1 MSLPTDAIIG
11 IAIASGVVLLGG
23 GAYFFTRKGGKG
35 GKEDEFA
42 DPVGKPRDNP
52 VSFNNGVPDNRNGAF
67 LGGKS
72 SRNKRSK
79 KRRHS
84 KKKK

>member
-23 GAYFFTRKGGKG
+23 GGAYYFTRKG

-52 VSFNNGVPDNRNGAF
+52 VSFNNGVTDNRNGAF

-72 SRNKRSK
+72 SRNKRGKKQRRNSK
-79 KRRHS
+79 N
-84 KKKK
+84 KK